1 MIKEYN
7 IDSEEKVIFKNP
19 IDKTL
24 EEATWRTKS
33 GEEFKIK
40 DMTTSHIKNTIAFLE
55 RSDSIS
61 GYKRNYLELFNRELE
76 LRNLN
81 VTGDSKEDKISE
93 KEQIYFLT
101 VSCGYEILMSEKIL
115 KRLEDSK
122 TLDKIRVFDK
132 NSKKKKGLEDWIK
145 DNNIVVPEEEI
156 EKTLIDLELDI
167 LELLKNININ
177 EEFFYKKWENKLM
190 INVFSKEWKGFINTM
205 LGRYEGKE

>member
-101 VSCGYEILMSEKIL
+101 VSCGYEILKSDEIIKKL
-115 KRLEDSK
+115 QDSK
-122 TLDKIRVFDK
+122 TLDKIKAFDK
-132 NSKKKKGLEDWIK
+132 SSKKKKGLEDWIK
-145 DNNIVVPEEEI
+145 ENSLVIPIGEK
-156 EKTLIDLELDI
+156 EKTLINLELDI
-167 LELLKNININ
+167 LEFIKNIDVN
-177 EEFFYKKWENKLM
+177 EESFYKKWEYRLM
-190 INVFSKEWKGFINTM
+190 INVFSREWKGFINTM
-205 LGRYEGKE
+205 LGRYEKG

>member
-7 IDSEEKVIFKNP
+7 IDSEGKVIFKNP

-101 VSCGYEILMSEKIL
+101 VSCGYEILKSDEIIKKL
-115 KRLEDSK
+115 QDSK
-122 TLDKIRVFDK
+122 TLDKIKAFDK
-132 NSKKKKGLEDWIK
+132 SSKKKKGLEDWIK
-145 DNNIVVPEEEI
+145 ENNLVIPIGEK
-156 EKTLIDLELDI
+156 EKTLINLELDI
-167 LELLKNININ
+167 LEFIKNIDIN
-177 EEFFYKKWENKLM
+177 EESFYKKWEYRLM
-190 INVFSKEWKGFINTM
+190 INVFSREWKGFINTM
-205 LGRYEGKE
+205 LGRYEKG

>member
-1 MIKEYN
+1 MIKEYD
-7 IDSEEKVIFKNP
+7 IDSEGKVIFKNP

-24 EEATWRTKS
+24 EEATWKTKS

-55 RSDSIS
+55 RIDSIG

-101 VSCGYEILMSEKIL
+101 VSCGYEILKSDEIIKKL
-115 KRLEDSK
+115 QDSK
-122 TLDKIRVFDK
+122 TLDKIKAFDK
-132 NSKKKKGLEDWIK
+132 SSKKKKGLEDWIK
-145 DNNIVVPEEEI
+145 ENNLVIPIGEK
-156 EKTLIDLELDI
+156 EKTLINLELDI
-167 LELLKNININ
+167 LEFIKNIDIN
-177 EEFFYKKWENKLM
+177 EESFYKKWEYRLM
-190 INVFSKEWKGFINTM
+190 INVFSREWEGFINTM
-205 LGRYEGKE
+205 LGRYEKE